1 MKKLLISLI
10 LLSAIG
16 VHASEDIP
24 LNMKNM
30 RDGMILIQDGFLY
43 NKKESILSGITK
55 IQQANS
61 IFQDA
66 KCAEAILPSEKKK
79 YATIAYI
86 SAKNLN
92 MYLIKMKDF
101 IDENSTVNAADAYSG
116 VIHSCTHCHAIT
128 RGW

>member
-1 MKKLLISLI
+1 MKKLLISLS
-10 LLSAIG
+10 LLGAIG
-16 VHASEDIP
+16 VQASEDIP

-43 NKKESILSGITK
+43 NKKELILSGITK
-55 IQQANS
+55 IQKENS

-66 KCAEAILPSEKKK
+66 KCAEAILPKEKKK

-92 MYLIKMKDF
+92 MYLAKMKDF
-101 IDENSTVNAADAYSG
+101 IDENSTVNASDAYSG
-116 VIHSCTHCHAIT
+116 VVQSCTHCHAIT